1 MKHRTRPLQLLLLL
15 AALLLCTPTQ
25 LPAYIDPGSGSFFLQ
40 MLVAGVLGASV
51 TLKTFWKQI
60 KAYFS
65 RSDSNP
71 EK

>member
-1 MKHRTRPLQLLLLL
+1 MKRRTRSIQFLLLL
-15 AALLLCTPTQ
+15 AVLLLSTPTQ

-51 TLKTFWKQI
+51 TVKTFWKQI

-65 RSDSNP
+65 RGDSSS

>member
-1 MKHRTRPLQLLLLL
+1 MKHRMRPIQLLLLVAVVLL
-15 AALLLCTPTQ
+15 ATPSQ

-65 RSDSNP
+65 RSDSSS

>member
-1 MKHRTRPLQLLLLL
+1 MKRRNRSSSLLLLL
-15 AALLLCTPTQ
+15 VLALLATPAQ
-25 LPAYIDPGSGSFFLQ
+25 LSAYIDPGSGSFFVQ

-51 TLKTFWKQI
+51 TIKTFWKQI

-65 RSDSNP
+65 RGESSS

>member
-1 MKHRTRPLQLLLLL
+1 MNHRKRPLPLLLLL
-15 AALLLCTPTQ
+15 AALLLATPTQ

-65 RSDSNP
+65 RSDSTS